1 MIVIA
6 GDREPRD
13 LAGVIE
19 LRIRKAI
26 RRGARLVL
34 VGAGGTRLD
43 LLASERIETA
53 PGVLIDSADAIVDRL
68 SGAERPVLLV
78 TDPQPL
84 QLVAWIASKGGLAGK
99 AGGGVLPLPEA
110 PNELG
115 VRAAGFRDD
124 PLEVLERAERGELRM
139 LVLLGDADPV
149 SRWPHAD
156 RWRDALQRA
165 ESVVVSTLFPN
176 EATGWAHV
184 ILPATATLE
193 KEGSTT
199 NLEGRVQRLR
209 PTLPPPTGVVT
220 ELALLGELGR
230 QLDASLPT
238 HAPAVHRR
246 LAAAEH
252 ERFPGWEATAAPSS
266 PPRSRAKGSALALA
280 RGKKAKAAP
289 EGLKIVAYRP
299 LVSGPAVEH
308 APNAFGSCSPT
319 RSCSRAPTP
328 SGSASPRVSRWS
340 SSTPVAAHRGRS
352 GSRGRRCRAPFAC
365 RGRARRCRAPPPS
378 RQRARHARRLHRR
391 VRSRRSRS
399 STC

>member
-34 VGAGGTRLD
+34 VGAGGTQLD

-53 PGVLIDSADAIVDRL
+53 PGVLVDSADAIVDRL
-68 SGAERPVLLV
+68 AAAERPVLLV

-84 QLVAWIASKGGLAGK
+84 QLVAWIAHEGRARGQGRAVCCRCPRRRTSSAFARPASATIRSRSSTAPSAASSRCWCCSATPIRCRAG
-99 AGGGVLPLPEA
+99 
-110 PNELG
+110 
-115 VRAAGFRDD
+115 
-124 PLEVLERAERGELRM
+124 
-139 LVLLGDADPV
+139 
-149 SRWPHAD
+149 PHAD
-156 RWRDALQRA
+156 RWRSALQRA

-209 PTLPPPTGVVT
+209 PTLPPPAGVVP

-230 QLDASLPT
+230 QLEAPLPT

-246 LAAAEH
+246 LAAAEP
-252 ERFPGWEATAAPSS
+252 ERFPGWEATAAPSA
-266 PPRSRAKGSALALA
+266 PPRARATGSSSLA
-280 RGKKAKAAP
+280 RGKKAQ
-289 EGLKIVAYRP
+289 G
-299 LVSGPAVEH
+299 G
-308 APNAFGSCSPT
+308 
-319 RSCSRAPTP
+319 APT
-328 SGSASPRVSRWS
+328 G
-340 SSTPVAAHRGRS
+340 
-352 GSRGRRCRAPFAC
+352 
-365 RGRARRCRAPPPS
+365 
-378 RQRARHARRLHRR
+378 
-391 VRSRRSRS
+391 
-399 STC
+399 